1 MYCVKQNSAAAKHK
15 QSHTTQTTARFSSS
29 LCLCSSSPSPP
40 GLRSWSKGT
49 GGSQLRSADASCAGR
64 DNSSQPS
71 AGADFAAG
79 AVDLRSLCGHVSAQ
93 SPGTELRQSSL
104 DGDVAGPRARLDSPR
119 LDSLHCE
126 CEHSRVQLQARA
138 ASAEDADASG
148 TRRDPEGIQQLVDS
162 AASGPALAELVLSL
176 ARGAARADEKCLFA
190 APLRA
195 EAAG

>member
-1 MYCVKQNSAAAKHK
+1 M
-15 QSHTTQTTARFSSS
+15 
-29 LCLCSSSPSPP
+29 
-40 GLRSWSKGT
+40 
-49 GGSQLRSADASCAGR
+49 
-64 DNSSQPS
+64 
-71 AGADFAAG
+71 
-79 AVDLRSLCGHVSAQ
+79 DLRSLCGHVSAQ
-93 SPGTELRQSSL
+93 SPGTKLRQSSL

-148 TRRDPEGIQQLVDS
+148 TRRDAEGVQQLVDS

-190 APLRA
+190 APLRT
-195 EAAG
+195 EAAAAKAEEATSLRVSSIRFFIDGLLMVVIMMMIMSCDVIFIFYIFNKRSYCHKYKNKNAVL